1 MVKKLARNY
10 YRTLISAALIASGI
24 FQLVAPVLA
33 EGTLAGTNISNQATA
48 TYNDPEDINNPL
60 TTVSNTVT
68 VIVAEVAGITVTP
81 VGIENVTAS
90 GQPVLPNHEL
100 FFDFEVTNVG
110 NAASNIFVPD
120 LTGVNISETAT
131 DTTGSPT
138 AGVTQVQY
146 STDGGTTFTDVT
158 VGGQFIPTI
167 PAGDS
172 IIVRI
177 PVTVDSDAD
186 AGGEITVTLGNT
198 DPIGGQ
204 NEPLLAGGAIAG
216 NADVSTQDSDDTTAP
231 SNGEREASAQNTIL
245 VNAQPIA
252 LATIFKSRT
261 AYDNAGTVPLND
273 DTLTYDLSLQVEASA
288 PPGSPGIVAADLT
301 GTDINLDGATVSRIL
316 VSDAIPEGTVI
327 VGTPVAP
334 ADWTPV
340 YSIDNPAL
348 SGLAPNDPAVPW
360 TTARPGVDTD
370 IKRVGFVY
378 TGGTTITRGDIVEG
392 FSFQVV
398 TTNVPAEG
406 QTIENIAQVFGQTED
421 GAGTGTGL
429 GDLVY
434 DESGDQNPNNFNDDG
449 TPPADNTPTDGVPDQ
464 TVDEADP
471 NSSDNDPDKDNQGT
485 GPGGEVN
492 VFNLLPPGAILNGPD
507 AAPEAIGPT
516 DNNDDFTNQAVTPLN
531 LDGNNQLDAAVTE
544 TFTNTVNNPG
554 TNPITDILLAPKDI
568 DGGLGNILPTD
579 IPDGTIVEIVFGNQ
593 NAIYE
598 YDNVDDPNGVFTLTG
613 GTGPV
618 RINDLPAGTSV
629 DYTVN
634 VTLPVGTD
642 LSTAQVAPNAD
653 PAANPELFGG
663 YPVPIVAFSD
673 TGTIDGEPNLGEQQ
687 NTTINQIYVGYLRL
701 VKEARILNSDG
712 SERVGFTTDLTGQ
725 QIGSQEIIEYRITYT
740 NISEAQNGTGNVIL
754 NAENVQIT
762 EDGTID
768 FANDGLVDPT
778 GSDGNNWALDT
789 GDKDSDGDV
798 ATSIDTSNVQGQA
811 TASQGTITFT
821 PSGDQS
827 GPDQVTDVTVYTND
841 VGTVPP
847 QTPGSFTFQR
857 RVN

>member
-1 MVKKLARNY
+1 MVNQLARNY
-10 YRTLISAALIASGI
+10 YRPLISAALIASGI

-68 VIVAEVAGITVTP
+68 VEVAEVAGITVTP
-81 VGIENVTAS
+81 LAIENVTAP
-90 GQPVLPNHEL
+90 GQPVLPNQEL
-100 FFDFEVTNVG
+100 YFDFEVTNVG
-110 NAASNIFVPD
+110 NTASDIFVPD
-120 LTGVNISETAT
+120 LAGVNISDTAT
-131 DTTGSPT
+131 DTPGAPT

-158 VGGQFIPTI
+158 VGGQFIPAI
-167 PAGDS
+167 PSGNS
-172 IIVRI
+172 IIVRV

-204 NEPLLAGGAIAG
+204 NEPLVAGGAIAG
-216 NADVSTQDSDDTTAP
+216 NADVSTQDIDNTTPP
-231 SNGEREASAQNTIL
+231 SNGEREASAENTIL
-245 VNAQPIA
+245 VNAQPLA
-252 LATIFKSRT
+252 LATILKSRS
-261 AYDNAGTVPLND
+261 AYDDAGTVALND
-273 DTLTYDLSLQVEASA
+273 DTLTYELSLEVEAS
-288 PPGSPGIVAADLT
+288 PPAGSPGIVAADLT
-301 GTDINLDGATVSRIL
+301 GTEINLAPGVQNRIL
-316 VSDAIPEGTVI
+316 VSDAIPQGTVL

-334 ADWTPV
+334 AGWTAV
-340 YSIDNPAL
+340 YSTDDPAI
-348 SGLAPNDPAVPW
+348 SGSAANDPGVQW
-360 TTARPGVDTD
+360 TTVRPGVDTD
-370 IKRVGFVY
+370 IKRVGFIY
-378 TGGTTITRGDIVEG
+378 DAGTTILRGTTVEG

-398 TTNVPAEG
+398 TTNVPPEG

-421 GAGTGTGL
+421 GSGSGTGL

-434 DESGDQNPNNFNDDG
+434 DESGDPNPNNFNDDG

-471 NSSDNDPDKDNQGT
+471 NSSDNDPANDNQGT

-507 AAPEAIGPT
+507 DAPEAIGPT
-516 DNNDDFTNQAVTPLN
+516 DNNNDFTNQAVTPLN
-531 LDGNNQLDAAVTE
+531 LDANNQLDAAVTE

-554 TNPITDILLAPKDI
+554 TNPITDILIAPKDI
-568 DGGLGNILPTD
+568 DGGLGNIATDDLPN
-579 IPDGTIVEIVFGNQ
+579 GTEVEIVFGNQ
-593 NAIYE
+593 NATYL
-598 YDNVDDPNGVFTLTG
+598 YDNTTGAFTLTG

-618 RINDLPAGTSV
+618 RIDELAAGTSV

-642 LSTAQVAPNAD
+642 LSTAQVDPTAD
-653 PAANPELFGG
+653 PASNPVLFGG

-673 TGTIDGEPNLGEQQ
+673 TGTVDGEPNASEQQ
-687 NTTINQIYVGYLRL
+687 NTTIDQIYVGYLRL
-701 VKEARILNSDG
+701 VKEARILDAEG
-712 SERVGFTTDLTGQ
+712 VERVGFTTNLTGER
-725 QIGSQEIIEYRITYT
+725 IGSQEIIEYRITYN

-754 NAENVQIT
+754 NADNVVIT

-768 FANDGLVDPT
+768 FTNDGLVDPT
-778 GSDGNNWALDT
+778 GNDGNNWALDT
-789 GDKDSDGDV
+789 GDKDVDGDV
-798 ATSIDTSNVQGQA
+798 TTSIDTSNVQGQA

-821 PSGDQS
+821 PGGDQS
-827 GPDQVTDVTVYTND
+827 GPDQVTDVTVYTNN

-847 QTPGSFTFQR
+847 QLPGTFTFQR